1 MEYISYSIS
10 LNIPNT
16 VFLIQGDQEDG
27 DTNACIRDICDEAKP
42 CLLLHAHGF
51 LVSQIWDTT
60 LHLSC
65 LPNKWHDAL
74 RFWAFLRPFPSAT
87 LAMVDCSRSCSC
99 LRRSFHS
106 WLTSLFV
113 IVRYFARCFLR
124 CPRCHHFDAA
134 SVVRCRFFA
143 SCRKH
148 FAHFAISDEILR
160 PHRVC
165 DLCEGFFAVETFFPS
180 SKKKVSCKAL
190 YHGVF
195 SNRLNIFFC

>member
-1 MEYISYSIS
+1 M
-10 LNIPNT
+10 
-16 VFLIQGDQEDG
+16 
-27 DTNACIRDICDEAKP
+27 A
-42 CLLLHAHGF
+42 
-51 LVSQIWDTT
+51 
-60 LHLSC
+60 
-65 LPNKWHDAL
+65 
-74 RFWAFLRPFPSAT
+74 
-87 LAMVDCSRSCSC
+87 DCPRSCSC

-124 CPRCHHFDAA
+124 CPRCHDCDAA

-165 DLCEGFFAVETFFPS
+165 DLCEGFFAGETSFPS
-180 SKKKVSCKAL
+180 SEKNVSCKAL

-195 SNRLNIFFC
+195 SNRLKIFFSSAHIQKNQLTNTGNDAFDFLGKRVFSEKNNDAIKSF

>member
-1 MEYISYSIS
+1 METQTPAFATSVMKQSLASSYMPMDFWFDKFGTPLYIC
-10 LNIPNT
+10 N
-16 VFLIQGDQEDG
+16 VFQRNDMMLFD
-27 DTNACIRDICDEAKP
+27 
-42 CLLLHAHGF
+42 L
-51 LVSQIWDTT
+51 
-60 LHLSC
+60 
-65 LPNKWHDAL
+65 
-74 RFWAFLRPFPSAT
+74 AFLRPFSSAT
-87 LAMVDCSRSCSC
+87 LAMVDCFRSCFC

-124 CPRCHHFDAA
+124 CPRCHDCDAA

-165 DLCEGFFAVETFFPS
+165 DLCEEFFAGETFFSS

-195 SNRLNIFFC
+195 SNRLNIFILLVRISRKIN